1 MTVWMK
7 TATLLLGLQCITMS
21 FGLPHQFP
29 PNADL
34 EAPADYFDATGD
46 ENIDMDK
53 YVSGL
58 SANIENQQEEK
69 LLRMGNYLAE
79 MLLMPWDGKGLPL
92 LYVEEEE
99 PSSSSSIENV
109 LNSGED
115 FRELSPRKRS
125 RFYRK
130 YPYKRQN
137 ARQNYD
143 AENRYLCQPSRED
156 VYRLLVALH
165 DSRQGGQG
173 RNINFCNRKR
183 PAKAIFTNIRFMG

>member
-1 MTVWMK
+1 
-7 TATLLLGLQCITMS
+7 
-21 FGLPHQFP
+21 
-29 PNADL
+29 
-34 EAPADYFDATGD
+34 
-46 ENIDMDK
+46 MDK

-115 FRELSPRKRS
+115 FGELSPRKRS

-137 ARQNYD
+137 ARQ
-143 AENRYLCQPSRED
+143 
-156 VYRLLVALH
+156 
-165 DSRQGGQG
+165 
-173 RNINFCNRKR
+173 K
-183 PAKAIFTNIRFMG
+183 